1 MSEGNS
7 MICRKCQTRNPDSS
21 VYCSGCGAPLLRR
34 PKPQRAQTPWLPMLA
49 GAAVL
54 LILLSLLYF
63 LFLRSP
69 NPSKTGDA
77 GSLEETASPPAPL
90 ETGPTSLTVGEAA
103 VYDNS
108 NNEISHWNAAI
119 LDDGWIALPVAAL
132 LGGSSIFFQ
141 GGGSAE
147 VRIERG
153 IWSAGDPVALWRVET
168 GSGLNLPELSAW
180 KPTEPLSWHSLG
192 PNGPS
197 VEVDIIERERRGSF
211 IGFPLPEE
219 IKNPGVLVQ
228 DDGIIGWTFGN
239 GLDWGYL
246 WSSPTGGGLEPSI
259 DVNQIA
265 VSVSASREANFSRAW
280 SLKGTRPALERLEIF
295 AQGLLRPRILAAEDF
310 PPPLRRE
317 NVIAE
322 MHDLATALTREGRG
336 EEVLRLLNFPVL
348 LESSEPLLVQD
359 AVLAMVESKD
369 HNRGIQYLENFKRDY
384 FAARGQNLSVLDP
397 FHAQL
402 YKDWLRKIIAR
413 GGYFSAMSAFEA
425 ARKAFPD
432 DPEIHLLGVEAAIA
446 EEDYGRAQELLRAR
460 NYPPLLK
467 DRVSQLENEAKA
479 IKEKSEAL
487 TIRFNPGEEHIPV
500 YADINGRYRLRF
512 IVDTGAQMCT
522 IPSSAMEALG
532 IKIDDR
538 TAVNLVRGVGGTGL
552 AYEVTLESVSLNGW
566 SVKDVKAV
574 IIDLSFYPGCGL
586 LGLNFLDQFR
596 YEIDRQKGILRLSR
610 R

>member
-1 MSEGNS
+1 
-7 MICRKCQTRNPDSS
+7 MICRKCQTSNPDSS

-34 PKPQRAQTPWLPMLA
+34 PKPKRPRIPWLPMVA

-69 NPSKTGDA
+69 NLSQTKDIE
-77 GSLEETASPPAPL
+77 SLGEAASPPAPL
-90 ETGPTSLTVGEAA
+90 ETGPRSIAAGEAT
-103 VYDNS
+103 VYSASDR
-108 NNEISHWNAAI
+108 EISHWSVAM
-119 LDDGWIALPVAAL
+119 LEDGWFALPVAAL

-168 GSGLNLPELSAW
+168 GSGQSPPELSAW
-180 KPTEPLSWHSLG
+180 KPMEPISWQPLG
-192 PNGPS
+192 PSRPGVQVNI
-197 VEVDIIERERRGSF
+197 VERERRGSL

-219 IKNPGVLVQ
+219 LKYPGVLVQ
-228 DDGIIGWTFGN
+228 DDGIVGWTFGN
-239 GLDWGYL
+239 GLDRGYL
-246 WSSPTGGGLEPSI
+246 WSGPAGGGLEPSI
-259 DVNQIA
+259 DINQIA
-265 VSVSASREANFSRAW
+265 VSVSASREADFSRAW
-280 SLKGTRPALERLEIF
+280 SIKGTRPALERLEIF
-295 AQGLLRPRILAAEDF
+295 AQGFLRPRILSAGDI

-336 EEVLRLLNFPVL
+336 EEVLRLLDSQVL
-348 LESSEPLLVQD
+348 LASSDPLLVQD
-359 AVLAMVESKD
+359 AVLAIVESKD
-369 HNRGIQYLENFKRDY
+369 HNRGIQYLETFKRDY
-384 FAARGQNLSVLDP
+384 FAARGQSLSGLEP

-402 YKDWLRKIIAR
+402 YKDWLREIISK

-425 ARKAFPD
+425 AKKAFPD
-432 DPEIHLLGVEAAIA
+432 DPEIQLLGVEAAIA
-446 EEDYGRAQELLRAR
+446 EEDYSRAQELLQAR
-460 NYPPLLK
+460 SYPPLLK

-479 IKEKSEAL
+479 KREESEGL
-487 TIRFNPGEEHIPV
+487 TVRFNPGEEHIPV
-500 YADINGRYRLRF
+500 YADINGRYRLKF

-522 IPSSAMEALG
+522 IPMSAMEPLG
-532 IKIDDR
+532 IRIDDR
-538 TAVNLVRGVGGTGL
+538 TAVNLVSGVGGTGL
-552 AYEVTLESVSLNGW
+552 AYEVTLESISLNGW
-566 SVKDVKAV
+566 NVKDVKAV
-574 IIDLSFYPGCGL
+574 IVDLSFYPDCGL